1 MNINPFSHIGIGR
14 HWKHLWRHGCQPLP
28 LTRPSLNEL
37 AQRPLTHLPGQIE
50 RSSIACHYLDLLG
63 QLDWLDW

>member
-28 LTRPSLNEL
+28 LARPPLNEL
-37 AQRPLTHLPGQIE
+37 AKRPLPDLPGQIE
-50 RSSIACHYLDLLG
+50 RSGTACRYLDLLG
-63 QLDWLDW
+63 QLN